1 MSNPYGNFGSEDISM
16 KQRSFQQ
23 QQFPNQQQFSQ
34 QQQFAQQQQ
43 FGQQQQ
49 YPFQP
54 QFVNE
59 NHTPQQNTN
68 FIQDP
73 KAQLAYQL
81 GSKAIGNFFN
91 NAQMDPT
98 TTINN
103 LTSDTTFGNLSQY
116 FQVSNEY
123 VLKKLKIILCPF
135 LNKSWTTV
143 TDVKNNNKVLPR
155 DNVNAPDMYLPIM
168 SLVTYILIWNFT
180 KGLIGQ
186 YDPKYLYSKMS
197 ATLAMSLLDL
207 MILKL
212 GIYLI
217 VPSSTAST
225 NGSIVDLICFVG
237 YKYIP
242 LNCNLMINQWVE
254 SSKVAFVLKGYLLFM
269 FGIFLLRNVK
279 FHVVVPGLQGGNGI
293 VDRKQILRNCN
304 YFLFFYGFIW
314 QFIWMWVLN

>member
-1 MSNPYGNFGSEDISM
+1 MSNPYSNFPSDDISM
-16 KQRSFQQ
+16 KQRSYQQ
-23 QQFPNQQQFSQ
+23 QQFNN
-34 QQQFAQQQQ
+34 
-43 FGQQQQ
+43 QQQQ

-54 QFVNE
+54 QFVNQ
-59 NHTPQQNTN
+59 NHTPQQNAN

-73 KAQLAYQL
+73 KAQLAYQI

-91 NAQMDPT
+91 GAQIDPT

-143 TDVKNNNKVLPR
+143 TDVKNNSIVLPR

-225 NGSIVDLICFVG
+225 NGSIIDLICFVG

-242 LNCNLMINQWVE
+242 LNCNLMINQWIE
-254 SSKVAFVLKGYLLFM
+254 SSKVAFILKGYLLFM

-314 QFIWMWVLN
+314 QFVWMWVLN

>member
-1 MSNPYGNFGSEDISM
+1 MSNPYGNFGSEDVSM

-59 NHTPQQNTN
+59 NHTPQQSTN

-143 TDVKNNNKVLPR
+143 TDIKNNNKVLPR

>member
-1 MSNPYGNFGSEDISM
+1 
-16 KQRSFQQ
+16 
-23 QQFPNQQQFSQ
+23 
-34 QQQFAQQQQ
+34 
-43 FGQQQQ
+43 
-49 YPFQP
+49 
-54 QFVNE
+54 
-59 NHTPQQNTN
+59 
-68 FIQDP
+68 
-73 KAQLAYQL
+73 
-81 GSKAIGNFFN
+81 
-91 NAQMDPT
+91 MDPT

>member
-1 MSNPYGNFGSEDISM
+1 MSNPYGNFGSEDVSM

-43 FGQQQQ
+43 FGQQQ
-49 YPFQP
+49 YAFQP

-59 NHTPQQNTN
+59 NHTPQQSTN

-91 NAQMDPT
+91 NAQMDPA

>member
-1 MSNPYGNFGSEDISM
+1 MSNPYGNFGSEDVSM

-43 FGQQQQ
+43 FGQQQ
-49 YPFQP
+49 YPFQS

>member
-59 NHTPQQNTN
+59 NHTPQQSTN

-143 TDVKNNNKVLPR
+143 TDIKNNNKVLPR

>member
-1 MSNPYGNFGSEDISM
+1 MSNPYGNFGSDDISM

-49 YPFQP
+49 S
-54 QFVNE
+54 
-59 NHTPQQNTN
+59 TN

>member
-1 MSNPYGNFGSEDISM
+1 MSNPYANFGSNEDTSM

-23 QQFPNQQQFSQ
+23 QQFTNQQQYPQ
-34 QQQFAQQQQ
+34 QHFNS
-43 FGQQQQ
+43 QQQ

-54 QFVNE
+54 QFANQQAM
-59 NHTPQQNTN
+59 PQQQNPN

-91 NAQMDPT
+91 GNQVDPSAAM
-98 TTINN
+98 NN
-103 LTSDTTFGNLSQY
+103 LTSGTTFDNLSQY
-116 FQVSNEY
+116 FQVSNQY
-123 VLKKLKIILCPF
+123 VLQKMKIILCPF
-135 LNKSWTTV
+135 LNKSWTTT
-143 TDVKNNNKVLPR
+143 TDVKNNNVVLPR

-168 SLVTYILIWNFT
+168 SLITYILIWNFT

-207 MILKL
+207 LILKL

-217 VPSSTAST
+217 VPASTAST
-225 NGSIVDLICFVG
+225 NGSIIDLICFVG

-254 SSKVAFVLKGYLLFM
+254 NTTLAFILKSYLLFM

>member
-1 MSNPYGNFGSEDISM
+1 MSNPYGNFGSEDVSM

-59 NHTPQQNTN
+59 NHTPQQSTN

>member
-1 MSNPYGNFGSEDISM
+1 MSNPYSNFGSEDTAM

-23 QQFPNQQQFSQ
+23 QQF
-34 QQQFAQQQQ
+34 AQQQ
-43 FGQQQQ
+43 FGQQQ

-59 NHTPQQNTN
+59 SHAPQQNTN

-91 NAQMDPT
+91 SAQMHPT

-103 LTSDTTFGNLSQY
+103 LTSDTAFGNFSHY

-143 TDVKNNNKVLPR
+143 TDIKTNNKVLPR

-254 SSKVAFVLKGYLLFM
+254 SSKVAIILKGYLLFM

>member
-1 MSNPYGNFGSEDISM
+1 MFNPYGNFGSEDVSM

-59 NHTPQQNTN
+59 NHTPQQSTN

-143 TDVKNNNKVLPR
+143 TDIKNNNKVLPR